1 MISQIIT
8 KVDADAKFDN
18 TINLFKKMEKSKI
31 TLQAAKID
39 QNNYK
44 SNLNEMKRGKSKN
57 KSIKQEKA

>member
-1 MISQIIT
+1 
-8 KVDADAKFDN
+8 
-18 TINLFKKMEKSKI
+18 MEKSKI